1 MLCSAIALRKPGSL
15 WISKPVLQAQLGNL
29 HVCACM
35 RTNPCMRTHWLMLR
49 ITNIEKAT
57 YWTSG
62 PLGGPG
68 LSPKKDDQ
76 LY

>member
-29 HVCACM
+29 HVHKPMYAC
-35 RTNPCMRTHWLMLR
+35 THWLMLR